1 MEKFT
6 ATIHQFGEQG
16 EKTGWTYIE
25 VPESV
30 TEKLQPGIKKSYRV
44 KGKLDK
50 FSIAAVALI
59 PMGGG
64 RFILPLNAAM
74 RKGICKKKGALV
86 QVALSY
92 DAEPLQAPAD
102 FLECLEDE
110 PAAKHFFATLKQSHR
125 TYFIKWMA
133 GVKSENAVAKRMAQV
148 IKALAQQQDFVA
160 MIRSHKEERDRF
172 GR

>member
-30 TEKLQPGIKKSYRV
+30 TEKLQPGKKKSYRV

-50 FSIAAVALI
+50 YSIAAVALI

-64 RFILPLNAAM
+64 RFIIPLNTAM
-74 RKGICKKKGALV
+74 RKGISKKKGAVL
-86 QVALSY
+86 QVALAY
-92 DAEPLQAPAD
+92 DPEPLKAPAG

-110 PAAKHFFATLKQSHR
+110 PEAKHFFDSLKQSNR